1 MPEPFELDMLDLPE
15 DSEIHRLLVR
25 CEGIE
30 ALRFLDGDNLM
41 VEGED
46 SRETYIV
53 LRGSFVVEQGADGE
67 NVGSGMP
74 LAIRSVTEDDPLFIG
89 EMAYLGDSI
98 RTATVR
104 SSGAVFTLCL
114 RPEHIDTIIEEFPF
128 FTRVLS
134 RQLTRRVRESGEL
147 IKSYQ
152 EKFDMNTAQVHMQA
166 GDEIASAGDAAD
178 CLYQL
183 LDGTLTKDGPQG
195 VETIT
200 SGKYPLDMINAA
212 EFLSRTPYPGP
223 IRAKT
228 KALLVAI
235 DKSSRMAIIRN
246 YPQLASHYLKK

>member
-1 MPEPFELDMLDLPE
+1 MPEAFDLSQLSLPG
-15 DSEIHRLLVR
+15 DSEIHRLLER
-25 CEGIE
+25 CPGIE

-53 LRGSFVVEQGADGE
+53 LRGSFVVEHGADGE
-67 NVGSGMP
+67 NAGSGAP
-74 LAIRSVTEDDPLFIG
+74 LAIRTVSEEDPLFIG

-114 RPEHIDTIIEEFPF
+114 LPEHLDTIIDEFPF
-128 FTRVLS
+128 FTRILS
-134 RQLTRRVRESGEL
+134 KQLTRRVRESGEI
-147 IKSYQ
+147 IKSYR
-152 EKFDMNTAQVHMQA
+152 EKFDMKTAQLTKQA
-166 GDEIASAGDAAD
+166 GDEIAAAGEPVD

-183 LDGTLTKDGPQG
+183 VDGALIKDTPQG
-195 VETIT
+195 AETIT
-200 SGKYPLDMINAA
+200 SGKYPLDMINAE
-212 EFLSRTPYPGP
+212 EFFAGAPYAAS

-228 KALLVAI
+228 NVILVAI

-246 YPQLASHYLKK
+246 YPQLAAHYLKK

>member
-67 NVGSGMP
+67 NAGSGTP
-74 LAIRSVTEDDPLFIG
+74 LAIRSVTEEDPLFIG
-89 EMAYLGDSI
+89 EMAYLGDNI

-114 RPEHIDTIIEEFPF
+114 HPEHIDTIIEEFPF

-152 EKFDMNTAQVHMQA
+152 EKFDMNTAQVHKQA
-166 GDEIASAGDAAD
+166 GDEIASPGDAVD

-183 LDGTLTKDGPQG
+183 INGTLIKDSPQG
-195 VETIT
+195 METIT

-212 EFLSRTPYPGP
+212 EFFARTPYPGS

-235 DKSSRMAIIRN
+235 DKSSRMAVIRN